1 MAVRRVDDV
10 ATITLAGAPA
20 NALSERLL
28 AELGAAL
35 TGPEVGAARVLVI
48 ASGIPRFF
56 AAGADL
62 KLLVTLDRPGF
73 ARYLAELRAV
83 LDTIATLPQPS
94 IAAIDGIALGGGLEL
109 ALACTLRVAAPAAQL
124 GVPEVRLGL
133 LPGAGGTQRL
143 PRLIGRS
150 RALDLLLT
158 GRSLDGEEALRAGLV
173 DRVAP
178 DAVAAAAQLAGE
190 IARHPAATLSAIVRC
205 VDAADARDPDAG
217 MRAELAE
224 LLDRFESADGREGI
238 RAFIERRPPEF
249 S

>member
-1 MAVRRVDDV
+1 MRDAH
-10 ATITLAGAPA
+10 
-20 NALSERLL
+20 
-28 AELGAAL
+28 
-35 TGPEVGAARVLVI
+35 VLVI

-62 KLLVTLDRPGF
+62 KLLATLERQGF
-73 ARYLAELRAV
+73 ERYLGELRAV
-83 LDTIATLPQPS
+83 LDTIAALPQPS
-94 IAAIDGIALGGGLEL
+94 VAAIDGIALGGGLEL
-109 ALACTLRVAAPAAQL
+109 ALACTLRVAGPAAQL

-158 GRSLDGEEALRAGLV
+158 GRSLDSEEALRSGLV

-178 DAVAAAAQLAGE
+178 DAAVAAAALAGE
-190 IARHPAATLSAIVRC
+190 LASRPAATLSAIGRC
-205 VDAADARDPDAG
+205 VEASASGDVDAG
-217 MRAELAE
+217 MLVELHE

-238 RAFIERRPPEF
+238 RAFIERRPPDF